1 MVGQIAS
8 VVASAARDRV
18 VQTGSAAVLVPA
30 TSTTLHALGVSGDLN
45 AAMVAAGFFDQS
57 VWLTL
62 GMAALFGALGG
73 VVAELMSLHG
83 RVELPHR
90 VKRGR
95 YARRSRLGD
104 PHYEIDLGLVSRMLL
119 GAAAALALISLYTPG
134 NAIALL
140 VNSLIAGS
148 AGTFVFRVVQGR
160 MLGKGQAVTPE
171 PSSGKTRLA
180 VVGGKQST
188 AAR

>member
-1 MVGQIAS
+1 MVGQLAS
-8 VVASAARDRV
+8 VVANAARDRV

-30 TSTTLHALGVSGDLN
+30 TSTTLHALGLSGDLN
-45 AAMVAAGFFDQS
+45 ASIVAGGFFEQS
-57 VWLTL
+57 LWLTL

-83 RVELPHR
+83 RIELPHR

-95 YARRSRLGD
+95 YVRRSRLAD
-104 PHYEIDLGLVSRMLL
+104 PHYEIDLGLFSRMLL
-119 GAAAALALISLYTPG
+119 GAAAALALISIYTPG

-160 MLGKGQAVTPE
+160 MLGKGQAATTSEPE
-171 PSSGKTRLA
+171 RKTKLS
-180 VVGGKQST
+180 VVGGKQAS
-188 AAR
+188 ASR